1 MQSNNA
7 TQLMMEVIR
16 NISIFGGID
25 KTGNPETLRRL
36 DINQGDITGI
46 VGPTGSGKS
55 QLIADIEQLSQKDSS
70 TGRQIFINGRIPSYE
85 LRNDPRK
92 KMVAQL
98 SQNMNFLADM
108 SVKDFLM
115 LHAKCRG
122 KNLKSVDQIISMA
135 NELTGE
141 PVKPNDNLTILSGGQ
156 TRALMVAD
164 VAVISNSPIVLIDE
178 IENAGIK
185 KYEALQLLSG
195 HNKIILI
202 VTHDP
207 VMALSANRR
216 IIMRNGGM
224 KSIQDGCAEEKLV
237 LEQLNHIDQTM
248 LKLRELVRDGKQIRQ
263 ADVHHVASSYAY
275 AESL

>member
-1 MQSNNA
+1 
-7 TQLMMEVIR
+7 MELIE
-16 NISIFGGID
+16 SITIIGGID
-25 KTGNPETLRRL
+25 KTGNAETLRHL
-36 DINQGDITGI
+36 DIHQGDITGI

-55 QLIADIEQLSQKDSS
+55 QLIADIEQLTQKDSS
-70 TGRQIFINGRIPSYE
+70 TGRQIFINGRVPSYE

-108 SVKDFLM
+108 CVKDFLL

-122 KNLKSVDQIISMA
+122 KNLKSVDRIISMA

-141 PVKPNDNLTILSGGQ
+141 PLKPTDNLTILSGGQ

-164 VAVISNSPIVLIDE
+164 VAVISDSPIVLIDE

-207 VMALSANRR
+207 VMALSADRR

-224 KSIQDGCAEEKLV
+224 RSIQERCIEEKVV
-237 LEQLNHIDQTM
+237 LEQLNHMDQTI
-248 LKLRELVRDGKQIRQ
+248 LKLREMVRDGRQIKEIDMKRDVRNEVFIQ
-263 ADVHHVASSYAY
+263 AF
-275 AESL
+275 

>member
-1 MQSNNA
+1 
-7 TQLMMEVIR
+7 MELIE
-16 NISIFGGID
+16 NITIFGGVD
-25 KTGNPETLRRL
+25 KTGNPETIRRL

-55 QLIADIEQLSQKDSS
+55 QLISDIEQLSQKESS
-70 TGRQIFINGRIPSYE
+70 TGRQVFINGRIPSHE

-108 SVKDFLM
+108 SVKDFLL

-122 KNLKSVDQIISMA
+122 KNLKNVDRIIGMA

-141 PVKPNDNLTILSGGQ
+141 PLKPDDNLTILSGGQ

-164 VAVISNSPIVLIDE
+164 VAEISDSPIVLIDE

-207 VMALSANRR
+207 VMALSADRR

-224 KSIQDGCAEEKLV
+224 KAIRDGCAEEKLV
-237 LEQLNHIDQTM
+237 LEQLNHMDQTM
-248 LKLRELVRDGKQIRQ
+248 LKLRELVRDGKQIREIDMNRALRNELF
-263 ADVHHVASSYAY
+263 ADALHA
-275 AESL
+275 